1 MHVLLDAGAEDWILR
16 EGAGAACIDAV
27 GPGEEGDG
35 YGTGAPLRLRAGG
48 PDDARGYRAF
58 QAAGLALHVS
68 LAVPVDAAHGLEV
81 VCEGGRPVA
90 RMLRI
95 ERRR

>member
-1 MHVLLDAGAEDWILR
+1 MHVLLDEGAEDWILR
-16 EGAGAACIDAV
+16 EGAGAACIDAA
-27 GPGEEGDG
+27 GPGEEGD
-35 YGTGAPLRLRAGG
+35 GTGAPLRLRAGR

-68 LAVPVDAAHGLEV
+68 LAVPVDVAHGLEV

-95 ERRR
+95 ERRC